1 MCFGT
6 ERILVHS
13 KVKDAFAKEL
23 GEAMKAQPSAGHAV
37 TADGAQRAHDLID
50 AALSEGAEILVG
62 GNMLTGLTS
71 LEPSIL
77 ANVNPKSR
85 ISREEGFGPSA
96 SLYTISSDEE
106 AIEVANQT
114 DYGLSASIFTKDYA
128 RGLRMARDLDFG
140 QVQINAFTMYV
151 NSSAPVTGY
160 KGSGWGS
167 NGGGYGVEEF
177 MFNKHVALV
186 S

>member
-1 MCFGT
+1 MH
-6 ERILVHS
+6 EKI
-13 KVKDAFAKEL
+13 KDAFAKEL

-50 AALSEGAEILVG
+50 AALCEGAEILIG
-62 GNMLTGLTS
+62 GNTLTGLS
-71 LEPSIL
+71 ALEPSIL
-77 ANVNPKSR
+77 TNVNPKSR

-114 DYGLSASIFTKDYA
+114 DYGLSASIFTRDYA